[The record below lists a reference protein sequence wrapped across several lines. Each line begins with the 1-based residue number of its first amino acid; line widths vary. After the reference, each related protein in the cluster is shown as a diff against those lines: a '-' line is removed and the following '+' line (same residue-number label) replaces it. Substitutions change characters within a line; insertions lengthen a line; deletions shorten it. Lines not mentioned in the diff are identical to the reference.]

1 MKSLP
6 LCPDSRSTKTSGAQ
20 EKRNRNL
27 RISKRETCETWTA
40 SLQTGEVLYR
50 LEARQT
56 GKIRDLACRFLLLA
70 GISLLNGFCTKVCYI
85 RFFSE
90 TLRLFEDLLE
100 QVEQDYSSSN
110 EDFTSARNRRPANA
124 ALELQRNRLGLTTA

>member
-1 MKSLP
+1 MP
-6 LCPDSRSTKTSGAQ
+6 
-20 EKRNRNL
+20 
-27 RISKRETCETWTA
+27 
-40 SLQTGEVLYR
+40 VLVV
-50 LEARQT
+50 
-56 GKIRDLACRFLLLA
+56 GWDLSFEWILHC
-70 GISLLNGFCTKVCYI
+70 KVCYI